1 MNYDNGT
8 HANWYWDPAN
18 QYNWSFA
25 YATYDA
31 QWNQTYELVDYDD
44 GTHGQYYWDPANQ
57 YNWSFTY
64 ATYDAYWNATHQ
76 QVDYDDG
83 THAILDWDPAN
94 QYNWWQIYATY
105 DAAWNLTYEQVNY
118 DDGSV
123 FYYSPPVILD
133 LDGNGVDV
141 TPLSSSTARF
151 DMNGDGLRDATA
163 WVGPKDGFLVIDLAV
178 DGTSGPDGVI
188 DQAKELI
195 FTQWAPGTGSDM
207 AALRQVFDTNHNGKL
222 DAGDARWS
230 EFRVWIDGNED
241 GISQPGELKTFDQLG
256 ITSIGL
262 DPSGPAR
269 MISDGSII
277 QGVSAYTRT
286 DGTTGVAG
294 DVALV
299 YDAGIKAKP
308 GSATA
313 DPSGSGFGLR
323 IQVIDAPT
331 AMATDARLN
340 QVAQDTTAAQ
350 LPIGAGQDGAPL
362 PDLLQTLR
370 QVDAGSINL
379 GPSDSTPMHSDASS
393 IGVASAAALTFG
405 ASDTSAAAPDAKT
418 TDAQLN
424 QLVQALAIHSSD
436 AGGFDLAAMPPPP
449 IDPNQAAVAQAL
461 HH

>member
-1 MNYDNGT
+1 MI
-8 HANWYWDPAN
+8 ANIALDDALILPHRAN
-18 QYNWSFA
+18 P
-25 YATYDA
+25 T
-31 QWNQTYELVDYDD
+31 
-44 GTHGQYYWDPANQ
+44 
-57 YNWSFTY
+57 
-64 ATYDAYWNATHQ
+64 
-76 QVDYDDG
+76 
-83 THAILDWDPAN
+83 
-94 QYNWWQIYATY
+94 
-105 DAAWNLTYEQVNY
+105 
-118 DDGSV
+118 
-123 FYYSPPVILD
+123 
-133 LDGNGVDV
+133 
-141 TPLSSSTARF
+141 
-151 DMNGDGLRDATA
+151 GLNFRERQ
-163 WVGPKDGFLVIDLAV
+163 
-178 DGTSGPDGVI
+178 VI

-222 DAGDARWS
+222 DVGDARWS
-230 EFRVWIDGNED
+230 EFRVWVDGNED
-241 GISQPGELKTFDQLG
+241 GISQPGELKTLDQLG
-256 ITSIGL
+256 IASIDL
-262 DPSGPAR
+262 DPTGSAR
-269 MISDGSII
+269 MLSDGSII

-323 IQVIDAPT
+323 IQGIDAPA

-340 QVAQDTTAAQ
+340 QVAQDTTATRP
-350 LPIGAGQDGAPL
+350 PIGAGQDGAPQ

-379 GPSDSTPMHSDASS
+379 GPSDPTPMHSDASS
-393 IGVASAAALTFG
+393 IPVATLTFG
-405 ASDTSAAAPDAKT
+405 ASDASAAAPNAKT
-418 TDAQLN
+418 MDAQLN

-436 AGGFDLAAMPPPP
+436 AGGLDLAAMPPPP

>member
-1 MNYDNGT
+1 
-8 HANWYWDPAN
+8 
-18 QYNWSFA
+18 
-25 YATYDA
+25 
-31 QWNQTYELVDYDD
+31 
-44 GTHGQYYWDPANQ
+44 
-57 YNWSFTY
+57 
-64 ATYDAYWNATHQ
+64 
-76 QVDYDDG
+76 
-83 THAILDWDPAN
+83 
-94 QYNWWQIYATY
+94 
-105 DAAWNLTYEQVNY
+105 
-118 DDGSV
+118 V

-151 DMNGDGLRDATA
+151 DMNGDGLRDPTA
-163 WVGPKDGFLVIDLAV
+163 WAGPKDGLLTIDLAA

-188 DQAKELI
+188 DQTKELV

-222 DAGDARWS
+222 DSGDARWS
-230 EFRVWIDGNED
+230 EFRVWVDADQD
-241 GISQPGELKTFDQLG
+241 GISQRGELKTFDQLG
-256 ITSIGL
+256 IASIGL

-269 MISDGSII
+269 MLSDGSII

-313 DPSGSGFGLR
+313 DPSGSGFGVR
-323 IQVIDAPT
+323 IEG
-331 AMATDARLN
+331 
-340 QVAQDTTAAQ
+340 
-350 LPIGAGQDGAPL
+350 IGAP
-362 PDLLQTLR
+362 
-370 QVDAGSINL
+370 
-379 GPSDSTPMHSDASS
+379 
-393 IGVASAAALTFG
+393 AAAAGPPDSGLR
-405 ASDTSAAAPDAKT
+405 AQIKDSAAPDAKT

-436 AGGFDLAAMPPPP
+436 ANGFDLAAMPLPP
-449 IDPNQAAVAQAL
+449 IDASQAAVAQAL